1 MLSAFKL
8 KLYAQVLF
16 ALLIVIFS
24 SCEDKKVDTKAVKEE
39 MKARAIKVIPEAKI
53 LEKAMLL
60 GDELSNG
67 FIFNSETR
75 EVLTPSNQGI
85 PIVSKTSYALFNEKN
100 DLVGKE
106 KMLFEAYLY
115 NSENDISSEANV
127 QALAEEKSLLYTS
140 PLISESRVIGMW
152 SIVYLRKD
160 IVQLIDN

>member
-1 MLSAFKL
+1 MLSAFNL
-8 KLYAQVLF
+8 KLYVQVLF
-16 ALLIVIFS
+16 VLLIVIVS

-75 EVLTPSNQGI
+75 EALMPSKQNI
-85 PIVSKTSYALFNEKN
+85 PIAAETSHALFNEKN
-100 DLVGKE
+100 DLIGKE
-106 KMLFEAYLY
+106 KMLFEAYLF
-115 NSENDISSEANV
+115 NSENDIVSEANV
-127 QALAEEKSLLYTS
+127 QALAEERSLLYTS
-140 PLISESRVIGMW
+140 PLTSEGKVIGMW